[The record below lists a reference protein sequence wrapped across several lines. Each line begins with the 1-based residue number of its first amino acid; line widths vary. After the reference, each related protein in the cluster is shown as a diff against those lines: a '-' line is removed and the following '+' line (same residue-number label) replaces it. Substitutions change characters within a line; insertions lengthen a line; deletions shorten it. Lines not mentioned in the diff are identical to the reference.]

1 MLFINV
7 LISLLIVVWAKLFFY
22 FNIWDVRTKYNLVL
36 NRHSKLNT
44 EPINDMLFKMLVLAE
59 DRKYF
64 YHIGIDI
71 FGIIRA
77 VYYNFRGD
85 FQGGSTIT
93 QQYIRELTCYKE
105 MSLKRKIVE
114 IFLALLL
121 NDKLNKITVAQ
132 NYLNIAYF
140 GHDMI
145 GLDNVRS
152 NLAKYIYSDLLLAA
166 EIITRL
172 KYPQNKNGDLENAYK
187 IMCRKNYLVELYTQ
201 KRKLSNSFYW
211 KRKSYY
217 PHKFQSEKS
226 TLFI

>member
-1 MLFINV
+1 
-7 LISLLIVVWAKLFFY
+7 
-22 FNIWDVRTKYNLVL
+22 L

-44 EPINDMLFKMLVLAE
+44 EPINDLLFKMLVLAE

-71 FGIIRA
+71 FGILRA
-77 VYYNFRGD
+77 FYYNFRGD
-85 FQGGSTIT
+85 LQGGSTIT

-105 MSLKRKIVE
+105 MSLKRKVVE

-140 GHDMI
+140 GHNMI
-145 GLDNVRS
+145 GLNNVRRKLS
-152 NLAKYIYSDLLLAA
+152 KYIYSDLLLAA

-172 KYPQNKNGDLENAYK
+172 KYPQNKNGDVENANK
-187 IMCRKNYLVELYTQ
+187 IMRRKNYLVELYTQ
-201 KRKLSNSFYW
+201 KRKLSHSFYW
-211 KRKSYY
+211 KKRPYY
-217 PHKFQSEKS
+217 PHNFQSEKFS
-226 TLFI
+226 LLV